1 MTDKVS
7 RFDAVKASVSLR
19 EYAEA
24 HLERAHGGL
33 VCPSCGSGT
42 GPNGTPAFSIMPDG
56 TRWHCF
62 ACGKGGDVFD
72 LAGILKGTESRL
84 GQLEEVE
91 AWAGIRDAEPIIVQR
106 RRTAVRDA
114 EKADYSAGREAERR
128 YIEQCR
134 ANIDVS
140 EGMAYLENRGFTR
153 DEIMA
158 AGIGYD
164 PAKKHVV
171 IPFSTDPFEYYHID
185 RDITGTHPHKYEK
198 PSARRVGPQPLHN
211 PRALEADAVF
221 IVEGVL
227 DAMAVEACGYGAVA
241 LCGTSYRHTLNAI
254 VERGYEGT
262 VLLLLDNDEAG
273 KRAQHQFAAELERA
287 GIRYALADSPDLG
300 GFKDA
305 CEALQADRTA
315 LKAILDKNAS
325 MARDSAEYDSESR
338 YRAAMGS
345 LRAIDPANTA
355 ADILTLS
362 DYEESTPTGIGG
374 LDRVLDGGLRRGVV
388 ALGAISSLGKTTLTV
403 QMADHIAASG
413 RGVLFVTIEQSAQ
426 EIVAKSLSRIIKQRH
441 NLCVTTRMIMSREFR
456 DMWNEETRNAF
467 SEACEEYVDTVSPNL
482 RILEG
487 TRQPTVS
494 AIAEVVRMMASH
506 DGRAPIVFIDYL
518 QLLAPQLERDTD
530 KQATDKNMMSLRQL
544 ARDMRTTVFVISSLN
559 RSSYSGTVS
568 LDSFKESGGIEYGA
582 DVLLGLQP
590 RNMEDRL
597 ADVKEPNKKA
607 EAARIIRQ
615 AKAAAER
622 PSEIVV
628 LKQRNGITPDC
639 GIPVTFLPACSLFI
653 DGGGVQAAPAYTI

>member
-1 MTDKVS
+1 MTEKVS
-7 RFDAVKASVSLR
+7 RFDTAKGRVSLR

-42 GPNGTPAFSIMPDG
+42 GPNGTPAFSITPDG

-62 ACGKGGDVFD
+62 ACGEGGDVFD

-84 GQLEEVE
+84 EQLEEVE
-91 AWAGIRDAEPIIVQR
+91 AWAGIRDAEPMIVQR
-106 RRTAVRDA
+106 RAAVRDA
-114 EKADYSAGREAERR
+114 ERADYSAGRETERR

-134 ANIDVS
+134 ANIDGS
-140 EGMAYLENRGFTR
+140 EGMAYLKTRGFTR

-164 PAKKHVV
+164 LDKKRVV

-185 RDITGTHPHKYEK
+185 RDVTGAHPHKYEK

-211 PRALEADAVF
+211 PRALEADTVF

-227 DAMAVEACGYGAVA
+227 DAMAVEACGHEAVA
-241 LCGTSYRHTLNAI
+241 LCGTSYGHTLNAI
-254 VERGYEGT
+254 IERGYKGT
-262 VLLLLDNDEAG
+262 VLLLLDNDDAG
-273 KRAQHQFAAELERA
+273 RRAQHQFAAELERA
-287 GIRYALADSPDLG
+287 GIGYALADSPDLG

-305 CEALQADRTA
+305 GEVLQADRTA

-325 MARDSAEYDSESR
+325 RARDSAEYASESR
-338 YRAAMGS
+338 YRAAMGN

-355 ADILTLS
+355 ADIFTLS
-362 DYEESTPTGIGG
+362 DYEEPTPTGIGG

-388 ALGAISSLGKTTLTV
+388 ALGAVSSLGKTTLTV

-441 NLCVTTRMIMSREFR
+441 NLCVTTRMIMSKSSR
-456 DMWNEETRNAF
+456 DMWNEGTREAF

-482 RILEG
+482 RIIEG
-487 TRQPTVS
+487 THQPTVS

-518 QLLAPQLERDTD
+518 QLLAPQSERDTD

-559 RSSYSGTVS
+559 RSSYSGTIN

-590 RNMEDRL
+590 RNMANQLSEVPEARKKTEADRIY
-597 ADVKEPNKKA
+597 KQFKA
-607 EAARIIRQ
+607 SS
-615 AKAAAER
+615 ER
-622 PSEIVV
+622 ASEIRV
-628 LKQRNGITPDC
+628 LKQRNGSTPED

-653 DGGGVQAAPAYTI
+653 DGGGNRATPAARVL